1 MKAELVD
8 LIKKIHDSNLFG
20 IVCETGCGQ
29 PLAQALYSVSGA
41 SKTIYF
47 SESPYSKDYQ
57 DKKFGKDDNRAVSL
71 EKIRHILTHYVSNN
85 PECNFYYVSSFQ
97 VGDET
102 NKISTHGWIGF
113 YTMDSI
119 RYYHVSIFE
128 ALPREQ
134 YFDKIA
140 EIGLN
145 LLAGNSADHID
156 CAHISE
162 IRQDLGLTLEHHLN
176 SKNDENIIW
185 IKDGKILRFEN
196 LLRETENL
204 FLYKGSFNP
213 PHIAHQEVAT
223 VTKNVYGVNPLFC
236 ISTKT
241 YGKVDMTSKD
251 LHKRVVML
259 NSLGYDVIISKK
271 PMFRDIVDY
280 IRLKYQGKI
289 TLLMGSDT
297 FDRYLDT
304 TPEELP
310 VDYVVFQRPGMLLN
324 HEPHVYAHLSHKLT
338 ILPEYAEISSTEIRN
353 TLSSDLTREEKI
365 QKLKQYLDPTIIK
378 QLL

>member
-1 MKAELVD
+1 MKAHFTD

-41 SKTIYF
+41 SKTVYF

-71 EKIRHILTHYVSNN
+71 EKVRHMLTHYVTNN
-85 PECNFYYVSSFQ
+85 PECNFFYVSSFQ

-102 NKISTHGWIGF
+102 NKVSTHGWIGL
-113 YTMDSI
+113 YKNENV
-119 RYYHVSIFE
+119 RYFHVSIFE
-128 ALPREQ
+128 ALPREE
-134 YFDKIA
+134 YFDTIA

-145 LLAGNSADHID
+145 LLAGNYVDHID
-156 CAHISE
+156 SIHISE
-162 IRQDLGLTLEHHLN
+162 VEQDLSLTLNHHLN
-176 SKNDENIIW
+176 SKNEENIIW
-185 IKDGKILRFEN
+185 IKEGRILRFEN

-223 VTKNVYGVNPLFC
+223 VTKKVYSTNPIFC

-241 YGKVDMTSKD
+241 YGKFDITVED
-251 LHKRVVML
+251 LLKRVEML
-259 NSLGYDVIISKK
+259 NALGYDVIISKK

-353 TLSSDLTREEKI
+353 ILSSELSREEKFE
-365 QKLKQYLDPTIIK
+365 KLKLYLDPTIINH
-378 QLL
+378 LL